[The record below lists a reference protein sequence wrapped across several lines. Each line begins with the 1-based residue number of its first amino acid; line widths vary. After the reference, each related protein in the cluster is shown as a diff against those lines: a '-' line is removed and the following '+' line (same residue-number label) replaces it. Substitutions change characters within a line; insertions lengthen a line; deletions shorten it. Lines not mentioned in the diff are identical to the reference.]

1 MTSIRS
7 TINNLLQGQQGS
19 DIVIANC
26 SGQLTE
32 EVIALAARSGVSLDD
47 LNEILESAH
56 FYGTMFDM
64 LDWVDDE
71 KSINLSSE
79 KFLCDLQDLVIN
91 VIDPQLVA
99 AGLK

>member
-1 MTSIRS
+1 MTSIRNA
-7 TINNLLQGQQGS
+7 INNLLQGQEGS
-19 DIVIANC
+19 DIVVTNC
-26 SGQLTE
+26 SSQLTE
-32 EVIALAARSGVSLDD
+32 EVIALAARSGVSLYD
-47 LNEILESAH
+47 LNKILESAH

-79 KFLCDLQDLVIN
+79 QFLCDLQDLFADI
-91 VIDPQLVA
+91 IDDTLFA